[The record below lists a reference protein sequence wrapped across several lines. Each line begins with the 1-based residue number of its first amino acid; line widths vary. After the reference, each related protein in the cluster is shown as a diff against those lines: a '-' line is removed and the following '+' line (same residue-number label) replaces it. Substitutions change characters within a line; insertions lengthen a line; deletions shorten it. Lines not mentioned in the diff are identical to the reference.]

1 MTTNTIGTIA
11 HFQEHMCF
19 IFVGPSCCLP
29 RELAYCCLEFAGLVC
44 RGRSQSSFT
53 IYC

>member
-1 MTTNTIGTIA
+1 MTTNTIA

-19 IFVGPSCCLP
+19 IFVPTSCCLP
-29 RELAYCCLEFAGLVC
+29 LDIAYCCLEFAGLVR
-44 RGRSQSSFT
+44 RGRSQSSFI